1 MRIKKWEKK
10 FPINNKYWLMINKS
24 RTRYYNYD
32 LILYFF
38 PIFFSFLFFSSNK
51 KIDLIYVTIATRNK
65 IFYKSKFHRSK
76 ILDVVL
82 NLSSV
87 LLYCY
92 FWRGIDLLTLN
103 MLFTNPLVSTN
114 INSRYEYAKP
124 FRTCIGPHRYSI
136 KRTVTRSWSGN
147 VIL

>member
-1 MRIKKWEKK
+1 
-10 FPINNKYWLMINKS
+10 MINKS
-24 RTRYYNYD
+24 RKRYYNYD

-92 FWRGIDLLTLN
+92 F
-103 MLFTNPLVSTN
+103 
-114 INSRYEYAKP
+114 
-124 FRTCIGPHRYSI
+124 
-136 KRTVTRSWSGN
+136 
-147 VIL
+147 